1 MKLFLDRRHAGR
13 VLADRLTEYAG
24 RPDVLVLALPR
35 GGVPVGYE
43 VAVALHAPL
52 DVLTVRKVGAPWN
65 EEYAL
70 GAIASGNL
78 TYLDEL
84 VIDELGIARADVED
98 VIARE
103 RRELARRDHLYRAG
117 RPFPSLDGRVV
128 ILVDDGLA
136 TGSTMR
142 AAVLAVQQ
150 SHPAAIVVAVPVAS
164 AEACRAL
171 DEVADRVVCAAT
183 PQPFFGVG
191 LWYEDFSETSDREV
205 LALLGSAA
213 QTRLQPVA
221 TA

>member
-1 MKLFLDRRHAGR
+1 MAF
-13 VLADRLTEYAG
+13 VG

-35 GGVPVGYE
+35 GGVPVGFE
-43 VAVALHAPL
+43 VAAALHAPL

-70 GAIASGNL
+70 GAIASGDL
-78 TYLDEL
+78 TYLDEH
-84 VIDELGIARADVED
+84 VIHDLGIARADVED
-98 VIARE
+98 IIERE
-103 RRELARRDHLYRAG
+103 RRELARRDQLYRAG
-117 RPFPSLDGRVV
+117 RAFPSLDRQIV

-150 SHPAAIVVAVPVAS
+150 SHPAAIIVAVPVAS
-164 AEACRAL
+164 GEACRAL
-171 DEVADRVVCAAT
+171 EQVADGVVCAAT
-183 PQPFFGVG
+183 PEPFYGVG
-191 LWYEDFSETSDREV
+191 LWYEDFSETSDQEV